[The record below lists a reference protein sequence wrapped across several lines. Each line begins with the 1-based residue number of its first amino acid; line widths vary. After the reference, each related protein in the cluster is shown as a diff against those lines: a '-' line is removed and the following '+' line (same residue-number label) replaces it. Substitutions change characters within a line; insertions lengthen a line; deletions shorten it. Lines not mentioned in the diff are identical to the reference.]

1 MVEDARGGA
10 LSERLEH
17 GAAPEPHGAPSLAPA
32 VRTAAASGRLPAVLL
47 FFAIVAA
54 YLILGMIGN
63 AEARR
68 NVRVMP
74 VLDPLINAVTTSIWP
89 ILGWLILHWMG
100 VLAVFTAALA
110 ILVAVALI
118 RAGRVAAP
126 LVALGSAFGLGA
138 WGQSLLLQD
147 QILPGAILYVAGLV
161 AAIVL
166 GVWRPMRSLPGFD
179 PPLPSSLPFRWEC
192 TILFLLVLFG
202 IALRMW
208 AITELAAGYDHETI
222 GAMMRSRRL
231 HGVRIYLDESL
242 LSTAPG
248 FVHVPTQFASFLLF
262 GTSIYSIRMAA
273 MVWGVAAIPLLYWLV
288 RRMAGV
294 GPAMLATLL
303 WVVAPEQ
310 IFWARTENT
319 FFAPVGVCALITA
332 HLGLS
337 LVERPSFRTALAAA
351 LWMPFC
357 RYFYIPT
364 LVLFTYPLLVFGH
377 AMVFTREARR
387 KALVVLP
394 TLAAG
399 VALWVYSLSVL
410 FWYLHGRGWKFV
422 NPAIV
427 YGAPAW
433 RKLGQSEFAQA
444 STLDLILLQAKLIG
458 GNLAEV
464 ISGLTYTDPLIF
476 SHWFARYL
484 LSQSHQTLMI
494 PALGVLFLLGLGYML
509 GQPRDRRA
517 AALVFWIGI
526 ALLPAVMS
534 NEPSGRRLAVIF
546 PAIYTVVALSLTAF
560 YRLVRSMSDQLRYAF
575 TALLVPVMAGIIW
588 FGLATFYLNQTIPM
602 PLGQQAR
609 FVKPLIESSDII
621 LSDLE
626 DERWRMFLA
635 FANMDEFLT
644 HRPCYQYVKAD
655 QWIPGL
661 VQFSCDFGNLAYDL
675 SLTDA
680 ERTERRETYDPHE
693 VSLVVTHQ
701 WDAKYDPVPM
711 LRTAF
716 PSAKVREYSG
726 EQDPVKFTS
735 LTITMDE
742 LRSLRRPQLIAA
754 ADGDLETKLIA
765 GIRLQRGGESPG
777 PEGGQVVVRGGIYF
791 PTPETLRF
799 ELEPPCPSAELTVAG
814 INGATP
820 RPLNTGVYPF
830 ELRLPG
836 RDACP
841 LPLKIV
847 RNSENKNLV
856 PIETTQYTA
865 PSAVALAGTGQPS

>member
-1 MVEDARGGA
+1 
-10 LSERLEH
+10 LSERPEH
-17 GAAPEPHGAPSLAPA
+17 GAAPEPQGAPSLTPA
-32 VRTAAASGRLPAVLL
+32 VRSAAASGRLPGVVL

-54 YLILGMIGN
+54 YLILGAIGN

-74 VLDPLINAVTTSIWP
+74 LLDPLIDAVTKSIWP
-89 ILGWLILHWMG
+89 ILGWLTANWIA

-110 ILVAVALI
+110 SLVAVALL

-126 LVALGSAFGLGA
+126 LVALGAAFVLGA
-138 WGQSLLLQD
+138 WGQSLLLRD
-147 QILPGAILYVAGLV
+147 QIVPGAILYVAGLV
-161 AAIVL
+161 AAIAL
-166 GVWRPMRSLPGFD
+166 GVWRPLRSLRGFD
-179 PPLPSSLPFRWEC
+179 PPATSSLPFNWEC

-202 IALRMW
+202 MALRMW

-231 HGVRIYLDESL
+231 HGVRTYLDESL

-294 GPAMLATLL
+294 GPAMLATFLF
-303 WVVAPEQ
+303 VIAPEQ

-332 HLGLS
+332 HLGLN

-364 LVLFTYPLLVFGH
+364 LVLFTYPLLVYGH
-377 AMVFTREARR
+377 AMVFLREARR

-399 VALWVYSLSVL
+399 VGLWIFSLSIL
-410 FWYLHGRGWKFV
+410 FTYLHGRGWKFV
-422 NPAIV
+422 HPAIV

-433 RKLGQSEFAQA
+433 RKLGQSEFTQA
-444 STLDLILLQAKLIG
+444 STLDLIVLQAKLIG

-464 ISGLTYTDPLIF
+464 VSGLTYTDPLLF
-476 SHWFARYL
+476 SHWFARYQV
-484 LSQSHQTLMI
+484 SQAHQTLMV
-494 PALGVLFLLGLGYML
+494 PALGVLFVLGLGYML
-509 GQPRDRRA
+509 GQLRDRRA
-517 AALVFWIGI
+517 AALLIWIGI
-526 ALLPAVMS
+526 SLLPAVMS

-546 PAIYTVVALSLTAF
+546 PAIYTVVALSLAAF
-560 YRLVRSMSDQLRYAF
+560 YRLVRGISAQLRYGFAVLF
-575 TALLVPVMAGIIW
+575 APVMAGIVW
-588 FGLATFYLNQTIPM
+588 FALASFYLNQTMPM

-609 FVKPLIESSDII
+609 FVQPLIESSDIL

-626 DERWRMFLA
+626 DERWRMFFA
-635 FANMDEFLT
+635 FANMDEFLE
-644 HRPCYQYVKAD
+644 HRPCYQYVKPD

-661 VQFSCDFGNLAYDL
+661 VQFSCNFGNLAYEL
-675 SLTDA
+675 SLTEA
-680 ERTERRETYDPHE
+680 ERAETRRRYDPRE
-693 VSLVVTHQ
+693 VSLLVTHQ
-701 WDAKYDPVPM
+701 WGAKYDPVPM
-711 LRTAF
+711 LRAAF
-716 PSAKVREYSG
+716 PAAKIREYGS

-735 LTITMDE
+735 LTFTMDE
-742 LRSLRRPQLIAA
+742 LEALRSPQLIGA
-754 ADGDLETKLIA
+754 ADDDLQTKLIA
-765 GIRLQRGGESPG
+765 GIRLRPAAGISG
-777 PEGGQVVVRGGIYF
+777 PDDGRVVVRGGIYL
-791 PTPETLRF
+791 PTPATLRF
-799 ELEPPCPSAELTVAG
+799 ELEPPCPGAELTVAG
-814 INGATP
+814 TDGATA
-820 RPLNTGVYPF
+820 RPLDTGIYPF

-847 RNSENKNLV
+847 KNSGEMGNLV

-865 PSAVALAGTGQPS
+865 PSAVGLDSVGQSS